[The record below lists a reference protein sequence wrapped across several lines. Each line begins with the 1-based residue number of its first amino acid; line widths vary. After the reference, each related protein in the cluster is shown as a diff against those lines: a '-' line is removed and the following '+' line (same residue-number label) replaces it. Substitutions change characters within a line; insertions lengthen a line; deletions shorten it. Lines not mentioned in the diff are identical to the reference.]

1 MDDRRQYFEII
12 FTMKKLDGYV
22 FTSEKNY
29 YKPLRRDTVTKE
41 INFVLRNMSKNLTDK
56 PNLTIHSFRIG
67 LISQL
72 WRNTN
77 VIEFV
82 RQAIGDEKVK

>member
-1 MDDRRQYFEII
+1 
-12 FTMKKLDGYV
+12 MKKLDGYV

-29 YKPLRRDTVTKE
+29 YKRLRRDTVTKE